1 MIFEYISFNF
11 FSLLFIIRYLSQ
23 YPCLPFYISPSSVSW
38 SHPSPYPLI
47 LHFISFFASLPILSH
62 PLTYLHLSTFF
73 NYIPFSISHRPTPYS
88 GYTQSPDVLESYLTY
103 MASLIRKTKC
113 FFRLDSDH
121 LGQIFEIGLLNS
133 FPLSFNHAINHAYN
147 CNIFLLFKFAWIVC
161 FSVNILFSKIL

>member
-1 MIFEYISFNF
+1 MPPFLYLPIYRFLISSIATSSNS
-11 FSLLFIIRYLSQ
+11 SLHLLLCFPPHI
-23 YPCLPFYISPSSVSW
+23 ISPSDLPPPLYPS
-38 SHPSPYPLI
+38 SPY
-47 LHFISFFASLPILSH
+47 
-62 PLTYLHLSTFF
+62 F